1 MLVFGAYFEKPVF
14 KENGRGRHQMV
25 AMLIH
30 YTFTLVQNSALGRA
44 CDEKSMQSVGFYYR
58 HKFDSQKET
67 KSRVMKKAQIK

>member
-1 MLVFGAYFEKPVF
+1 MEMKKKQTKDPLGMSTFMIGKIME
-14 KENGRGRHQMV
+14 
-25 AMLIH
+25 LI
-30 YTFTLVQNSALGRA
+30 LQPLLLWSSGGA